1 MLGWLSSPRFCCFF
15 SSPFRVKLLI
25 CASKIQIWNFFLA
38 FLLANKYLSSLTTR
52 HCESRQKMLAPEH
65 DISSFSTVDRTKVSH
80 HDRGLFLFFSIF
92 FFARGCEG
100 EEKPESVKKW
110 GDSTKDLRRGRGR
123 VMGRRRKISLEL
135 NTANKSM
142 SWREAKEV
150 YKYCAI
156 MCMNILLPGAK
167 RWTKNRKKAYSPSR
181 GFLWVAGK
189 GENLKFLMTWINCI
203 HDKILN
209 YFIEDSKAEL
219 PR

>member
-1 MLGWLSSPRFCCFF
+1 
-15 SSPFRVKLLI
+15 
-25 CASKIQIWNFFLA
+25 
-38 FLLANKYLSSLTTR
+38 
-52 HCESRQKMLAPEH
+52 MLAPEH

-80 HDRGLFLFFSIF
+80 HDRGLFLFFLLF

-123 VMGRRRKISLEL
+123 VMGGRRKISLEL

-167 RWTKNRKKAYSPSR
+167 RWTKNRKKAYSPSQ
-181 GFLWVAGK
+181 GFLWVAGT
-189 GENLKFLMTWINCI
+189 GENLKFLMT
-203 HDKILN
+203 KLL
-209 YFIEDSKAEL
+209 FIKLRIKTFWKPKYWADCTTLLK
-219 PR
+219 PN